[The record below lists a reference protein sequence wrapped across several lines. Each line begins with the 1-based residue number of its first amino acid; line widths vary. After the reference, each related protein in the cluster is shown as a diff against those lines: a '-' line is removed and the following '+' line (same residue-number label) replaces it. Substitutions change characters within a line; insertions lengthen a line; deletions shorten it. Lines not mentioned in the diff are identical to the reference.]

1 MYIVISEKLGTIGKL
16 DLSKSGLFFKL
27 NMNTMQHQGTVT

>member
-1 MYIVISEKLGTIGKL
+1 MYTVINEKRGIIGKL